1 LVDASD
7 IGSNAAARRPTHA
20 LHPRYLRSLRD
31 ERWGRA
37 FQAPGISNL
46 RCGGGPEGGPVT
58 SLTTFQSE
66 TPSWDPTGKQIAF
79 TFGPWR
85 RVLDDLHYPD
95 IAQDIGSISAAR
107 STPAQAPDR
116 VIAASPAED
125 QGLCWS
131 PNGKWM
137 VFHSHRDNSD
147 DLWIQPSDGSVQ
159 PKLLTHFGRGAETG
173 WPRWSPDG
181 RWVVVGSYK
190 PGETPSRHVLFLTGV
205 DQQTGAVTE
214 ATREIDVR
222 GYTDAM
228 PDAEWLPDSQAVVFM
243 GFRPPDRKELCKM
256 ARSGGA
262 PECFHTFRSEQ
273 RVSGFGISPDG
284 KWAAYTAPAAG
295 PSGT

>member
-1 LVDASD
+1 
-7 IGSNAAARRPTHA
+7 
-20 LHPRYLRSLRD
+20 
-31 ERWGRA
+31 
-37 FQAPGISNL
+37 
-46 RCGGGPEGGPVT
+46 
-58 SLTTFQSE
+58 
-66 TPSWDPTGKQIAF
+66 
-79 TFGPWR
+79 
-85 RVLDDLHYPD
+85 
-95 IAQDIGSISAAR
+95 
-107 STPAQAPDR
+107 
-116 VIAASPAED
+116 
-125 QGLCWS
+125 
-131 PNGKWM
+131 M